1 MSFRKMICQS
11 RSVLASIFSRKSNA
25 TFEPIQEIG
34 NALPGGR
41 PNVYVESLVF
51 NDGTSLAV
59 NKDDIVVFVG
69 PNNVGKS
76 QTLRDIQIKARA
88 DDPVVMLD
96 VVSFSQDSI
105 FPSEEWL
112 ESILSKET
120 LPGGSRRYEEFDFV
134 VYDSELKY
142 PQIKKRPANLTDI
155 LIRFLGT
162 EDRLVIANPAKNI
175 DQGKTPRH
183 PIHLLRQKPSL
194 RRKISDE
201 FQKAFGMQMFP
212 FERFGESTP
221 LLLGDCSSLSG
232 SYSDELAREE
242 AFSEQLRKYPHLEH
256 QGDGMRSFAGLML
269 YLIIEHYNTFLIDE
283 PDSFLH
289 PPQAQVM
296 GETIGNLLSHE
307 QQAFISTHSIHF
319 ILGLLEKCP
328 KRVKI
333 VRITR
338 SGDSNTFSVL
348 DNARLLELS
357 RDPFLK
363 HSNLLEGLFYKHV
376 VLCEADADCMFY
388 SMVNGAPDMN
398 GPKGA
403 ETLFIHCGGKQRM
416 ASVAHD
422 LHDLHI
428 DFRIVPDFDIFND
441 KITLRHLVEAC
452 KGEWSDFD
460 RDYTVLLADIQNRS
474 QNDKSES
481 VLLSEI
487 QNILRAGSSKPV
499 SNRQIKS
506 IQCLFEGESEW
517 DRLKKTGLHGIPSG
531 ATQSACRALL
541 GKLKAIG
548 IHVVP
553 CGELERLIP
562 DCGGHGPSWIQNVIE
577 THPELSD
584 PIFAAAKDFVRT
596 WNL

>member
-1 MSFRKMICQS
+1 MSFWKVIRQS
-11 RSVLASIFSRKSNA
+11 CSVLSSICAKKRNA
-25 TFEPIQEIG
+25 DREPIQEIK
-34 NALPGGR
+34 NTVPGGR
-41 PNVYVESLVF
+41 PNVYVERLVF

-96 VVSFSQDSI
+96 VVSFSQDPS

-112 ESILSKET
+112 ESVVSKET
-120 LPGGSRRYEEFDFV
+120 LPGGSRRYQEFDFV
-134 VYDSELKY
+134 IYHSELQYSRLKG
-142 PQIKKRPANLTDI
+142 RPANLTDV

-162 EDRLVIANPAKNI
+162 EDRLVIANPVKNI
-175 DQGKTPRH
+175 DQDKTPRH

-201 FQKAFGMQMFP
+201 FQKAFGLPIFP

-232 SYSDELAREE
+232 SYSDELEREE

-269 YLIIEHYNTFLIDE
+269 YLIIDHYNTFLIDE

-328 KRVKI
+328 ERVKI

-363 HSNLLEGLFYKHV
+363 YSNLLEGLFYKNV

-388 SMVNGAPDMN
+388 AMVNGASDMK

-403 ETLFIHCGGKQRM
+403 DTLFIHCGGKQRM
-416 ASVAHD
+416 ASVAHAF
-422 LHDLHI
+422 HDLHI
-428 DFRIVPDFDIFND
+428 DFRIVPDFDILND
-441 KITLRHLVEAC
+441 KDTLKKLVEAC
-452 KGEWSDFD
+452 GGDWSIVERDFA
-460 RDYTVLLADIQNRS
+460 LLSADIQNRS
-474 QNDKSES
+474 KNDKPAN
-481 VLLSEI
+481 VLLAEI
-487 QNILRAGSSKPV
+487 NTILSQNPSKPV
-499 SNRQIKS
+499 SNNKRESIK
-506 IQCLFEGESEW
+506 QLLAGESEW
-517 DRLKKTGLHGIPSG
+517 DRLKKTGLNGLPSG
-531 ATQSACRALL
+531 SPRNACENLL
-541 GKLKAIG
+541 RTMRTIG
-548 IHVVP
+548 IQVVP
-553 CGELERLIP
+553 LGELERFVP
-562 DCGGHGPSWIQNVIE
+562 QCGGHGPAWIQNVFA
-577 THPELSD
+577 TYPDLSNSV
-584 PIFAAAKDFVRT
+584 FGQAKDFIRC